1 MERNNIGI
9 EILSEIHNLNLN
21 YCIARNFETLP
32 IIGNDLDIFFDC
44 EIDFLTEIIKNICN
58 KYGWVC
64 FFNKKFS
71 QWPQL
76 NSIKTYSYMLF
87 SNNKDSYDNL
97 QIDFFCGVSYF
108 GQPILTSKKIIEEY
122 SLFDSEIGFYRTN
135 NKLLAILTAF
145 QIEGL
150 GRRKI
155 IRYKNEKK
163 IKIYMDNFLRNVYFI
178 NSSDEEIIE
187 DIFALKLNDLQIL
200 EKYAIKKDLN
210 CFCKK
215 ISSLKIKLLLN
226 KFKKNP
232 FYFFFYFIRR
242 LIFLFK
248 IYTFNPPGLII
259 YLDKVYDNLFDGFY
273 FPKIKILPNF
283 INSLQIKNRKF
294 LERGGLIIISKNKL
308 DINNLNDNVIKRE
321 KNILYKKLLET
332 YRNKF

>member
-1 MERNNIGI
+1 MERNNIGL
-9 EILSEIHNLNLN
+9 EILTEIHNLNLN

-44 EIDFLTEIIKNICN
+44 EIDFLTEIINNICN
-58 KYGWVC
+58 KYGWV
-64 FFNKKFS
+64 FFLNKKFS

-108 GQPILTSKKIIEEY
+108 GQPILTSKKIIEEF

-150 GRRKI
+150 GRRRI
-155 IRYKNEKK
+155 IRAKNAKK
-163 IKIYMDNFLRNVYFI
+163 IKKYMDNFLRNVYSI
-178 NSSDEEIIE
+178 NIFDEDIIE
-187 DIFALKLNDLQIL
+187 DIFALKLHDLEIL
-200 EKYAIKKDLN
+200 EKYSIKKDLN
-210 CFCKK
+210 RFCKE

-226 KFKKNP
+226 KFKKNT
-232 FYFFFYFIRR
+232 FYFLLYFMRR
-242 LIFLFK
+242 LIFLVK
-248 IYTFNPPGLII
+248 IYTFNSPGLII
-259 YLDKVYDNLFDGFY
+259 YLDKVYNNLLDEIY
-273 FPKIKILPNF
+273 FPKIKILPKF

-308 DINNLNDNVIKRE
+308 DISNLNDNIIKRE